1 MFKKWRYK
9 TAFFFGRKEH
19 FFSRVLF
26 VCLLITLAVHYLS
39 KFSIVK
45 MMLFVDIGLWI
56 LYWACHVA
64 EKKFFPRNVR

>member
-26 VCLLITLAVHYLS
+26 VCLLITLGLFYLS
-39 KFSIVK
+39 IFSAVK
-45 MMLFVDIGLWI
+45 ILLFIDIGLWI
-56 LYWACHVA
+56 LYWGAHRL
-64 EKKFFPRNVR
+64 EKLAHPNH